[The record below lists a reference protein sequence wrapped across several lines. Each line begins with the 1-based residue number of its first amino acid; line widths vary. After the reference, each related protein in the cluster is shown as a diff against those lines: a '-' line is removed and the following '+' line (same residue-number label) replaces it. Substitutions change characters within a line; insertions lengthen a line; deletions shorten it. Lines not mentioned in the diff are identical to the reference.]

1 MTRRG
6 SDIRLPPTVI
16 SRKAKRLSDSPL
28 SGHLSSRPRLLAAY
42 TCVVAFLTYAS
53 VFAYRKAFTVATF
66 EGMSIGPFTYQTS
79 LIISQVMGY
88 MLSKFYGIY
97 FISSMRRTRRWVFV
111 AAMVGVSWACHL
123 VFALTPDWVG
133 LACFFVNGFMLGF
146 LWGVVFSYVEGRRTT
161 DLTGSVMAVSF
172 IFAGGFSRSVGKWLM
187 VEHGV
192 AEKWMP
198 FWTGA
203 VFALPLALFLYLME
217 QIPPPDAA
225 DEAERTRR
233 VPMAAT
239 DRRALMR
246 SLGTGIV
253 LVTVTYVFLTVL
265 RDIRDNY
272 MANMWAELGY
282 AGNYGIFTRTESITS
297 VVVLAMM
304 ATLVLVR
311 RNIVALRLVHYAIM
325 AGFAIGGGASVLFL
339 AGRLDGAL
347 WMQLTGLGLYMAYI
361 PFNSIFFERLIA
373 TFRMAAN
380 VGFLIYLTDAFGYLG
395 SVSLM
400 VAKETLR
407 FGIDWSTYYA
417 WGVSA
422 FAMVGLVSM
431 GSSWAWFSAR
441 YRRLSTGG

>member
-6 SDIRLPPTVI
+6 PDIRLPPTVI

-282 AGNYGIFTRTESITS
+282 ADNYGIFTRTESITS

-325 AGFAIGGGASVLFL
+325 AGFAIGGGASALFL

-407 FGIDWSTYYA
+407 FGIAWSTYYA

-422 FAMVGLVSM
+422 FALVGLVSM
-431 GSSWAWFSAR
+431 GSSWGWFSAR